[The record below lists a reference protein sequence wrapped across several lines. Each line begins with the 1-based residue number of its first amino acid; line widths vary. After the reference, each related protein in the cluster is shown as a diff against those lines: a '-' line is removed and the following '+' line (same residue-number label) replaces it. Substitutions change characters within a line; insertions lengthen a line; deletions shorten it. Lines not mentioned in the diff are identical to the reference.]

1 VSFATSHRIKAPD
14 QRKYRVRRNSE
25 HHTRGL
31 RGSDSGTRTR
41 LSWFVFEGTFG
52 EAHSTERVLGG
63 MRMTMGEVEMEMVVE
78 RLAKREVLLST
89 EGK

>member
-1 VSFATSHRIKAPD
+1 
-14 QRKYRVRRNSE
+14 
-25 HHTRGL
+25 
-31 RGSDSGTRTR
+31 
-41 LSWFVFEGTFG
+41 
-52 EAHSTERVLGG
+52 